1 MSHND
6 TLLALTKAN
15 AQLQV
20 NITQL
25 LQKSSQGWL
34 EAMQHFSSA
43 GLAETDAQAEELLGA
58 GDWAALMA
66 LPSAMLSRSSP
77 AWAGGPQ
84 ALTQLAIREQIL
96 FTNGLRRALLA
107 WQQAVAEALDGDAHA
122 QPFIDIM
129 RQWAPPWTD
138 NAKATQDKE

>member
-1 MSHND
+1 MDHND
-6 TLLALTKAN
+6 TLLALTRAN

-34 EAMQHFSSA
+34 ETMQHFSRA

-77 AWAGGPQ
+77 AWGKAMICTSHRSRCACAAAWTAWNRSSPQ
-84 ALTQLAIREQIL
+84 STSI
-96 FTNGLRRALLA
+96 
-107 WQQAVAEALDGDAHA
+107 
-122 QPFIDIM
+122 
-129 RQWAPPWTD
+129 WA
-138 NAKATQDKE
+138 